1 MWTIHFLCCFEV
13 KLFAADE
20 CRANSGQPWSVLVPR
35 TTLLRN
41 PKARLSSAFLD
52 SRALTQRPLLLIDPF
67 QFHTLN
73 WSFKVPEHLDSKFLL
88 SPDGPCLI
96 TKVLA
101 LPWCHKPS
109 YNRAPTPTFF
119 CKKHLFVCWYTCFVC
134 MWRSEQ
140 PAGVC
145 SPFHYVSP
153 GDWTPV
159 FRLGSKHLH
168 WLSHLA
174 GPTTDVLNFYFVQWT
189 IVGVFGEWSS

>member
-1 MWTIHFLCCFEV
+1 MWTIHFLRCFEV

-119 CKKHLFVCWYTCFVC
+119 AKSIYLSADILVLCACGGQNNLQEFVLLSTMLV
-134 MWRSEQ
+134 
-140 PAGVC
+140 
-145 SPFHYVSP
+145 P
-153 GDWTPV
+153 GIE
-159 FRLGSKHLH
+159 H
-168 WLSHLA
+168 
-174 GPTTDVLNFYFVQWT
+174 
-189 IVGVFGEWSS
+189 